1 MDLKDFVSKSLLS
14 IVEGVAEA
22 QAKAGDLGAQINPGG
37 LMRNIAKV
45 EDNSIW
51 DKRTNNYA
59 RTVKFDVAVTAE
71 DGTATNA
78 KIGVLSGVFN
88 LGAGGA
94 SENKNAV
101 VSRLQFSV
109 PVLFPVAKVP
119 PASGQDA

>member
-119 PASGQDA
+119 TASGQDA

>member
-14 IVEGVAEA
+14 IAEGVADA
-22 QAKAGDLGAQINPGG
+22 QAKAGELGAQINPGG
-37 LMRNIAKV
+37 LTRNIANV

-51 DKRTNNYA
+51 DRKTNNYA

-71 DGTATNA
+71 DGTATSA
-78 KIGVLSGVFN
+78 KIGVLSGVLN

-109 PVLFPVAKVP
+109 PILFPVAKA
-119 PASGQDA
+119 PATPGQDA

>member
-119 PASGQDA
+119 TVSGHDA